1 MTGWEIKFVEVKN
14 KLDSHHKV
22 VINLHGLACSIK
34 EVRYINISIDE
45 FKNMAHTLRVPIEE
59 LVLDEEF
66 NTFNHR
72 AVKAI
77 YQGLTMNN
85 KSQVEI
91 RINGRKKRTIY
102 YHELLDNS
110 NLLFPLYDV
119 VFIKQ
124 ELKKHDSIYVIEKEM
139 GLIASYSTSSNKF
152 EIDHLRFELTRVSL
166 DNDEFVLLTNIIC
179 NDIELQTKK
188 SDSVVVGSYVVM

>member
-1 MTGWEIKFVEVKN
+1 VKN

-45 FKNMAHTLRVPIEE
+45 LNNIAHTLRVPIEE

-72 AVKAI
+72 EVKVI
-77 YQGLTMNN
+77 HHGLTMNT

-102 YHELLDNS
+102 FHELIEQGG
-110 NLLFPLYDV
+110 LLFPLYDV
-119 VFIKQ
+119 S
-124 ELKKHDSIYVIEKEM
+124 SIDYAVPNDQNIYMIEQEM
-139 GLIASYSTSSNKF
+139 GLIASYSFAVEKF
-152 EIDHLRFELTRVSL
+152 EIDYLKFEFSRVSI
-166 DNDEFVLLTNIIC
+166 DKQEFVLLTKINC
-179 NDIELQTKK
+179 KEFELLSRK
-188 SDSVVVGSYVVM
+188 SDTVVVGSYVVFSSGD

>member
-1 MTGWEIKFVEVKN
+1 M
-14 KLDSHHKV
+14 
-22 VINLHGLACSIK
+22 
-34 EVRYINISIDE
+34 YINISIDE
-45 FKNMAHTLRVPIEE
+45 LKNMAHTLRVPIEE